1 MDEAVSSGARPHW
14 EVRESLKSPW
24 LEDAYIESAR
34 LMSVFMDM
42 DPHEIRA
49 HEGEFFN
56 TLFWMYVVVTDGP
69 CYFKGEDLET
79 WRRFHTWVRTT
90 LKDMYPD
97 DPDFDEDW
105 VRSMLRC
112 ASSGGCLLPARG
124 VRIRRAISGE
134 EEA

>member
-1 MDEAVSSGARPHW
+1 MCMLSVSGSESHW
-14 EVRESLKSPW
+14 GVSQYLEFPW
-24 LEDAYIESAR
+24 LLEAKAETAR
-34 LMSVFMDM
+34 LMRVFMDM

-69 CYFKGEDLET
+69 CYFKGEDLEA

-90 LKDMYPD
+90 LKDMCPD
-97 DPDFDEDW
+97 NPDFDEDW
-105 VRSMLRC
+105 VRSMLRY
-112 ASSGGCLLPARG
+112 ASSGGRLLPARG

-134 EEA
+134 EAA

>member
-1 MDEAVSSGARPHW
+1 MRSVRTRGSFSIPCSGC
-14 EVRESLKSPW
+14 
-24 LEDAYIESAR
+24 
-34 LMSVFMDM
+34 
-42 DPHEIRA
+42 
-49 HEGEFFN
+49 N
-56 TLFWMYVVVTDGP
+56 VVVTDGP

-79 WRRFHTWVRTT
+79 WRRFHTWVRTI
-90 LKDMYPD
+90 LKDMCPD

>member
-1 MDEAVSSGARPHW
+1 MCLLSVSGPDSHW
-14 EVRESLKSPW
+14 GVSRYLEFPW
-24 LEDAYIESAR
+24 LLEAKAETAR
-34 LMSVFMDM
+34 LMRVFMDM

-69 CYFKGEDLET
+69 CYFKGEDLEA

-90 LKDMYPD
+90 LKDMCPD
-97 DPDFDEDW
+97 NPDFDEDW
-105 VRSMLRC
+105 VRSMLRY
-112 ASSGGCLLPARG
+112 ASSGGRLLPARG

-134 EEA
+134 EAA

>member
-14 EVRESLKSPW
+14 EVSESLKSPW
-24 LEDAYIESAR
+24 LEAKEETAR
-34 LMSVFMDM
+34 LMRVFMDM

-69 CYFKGEDLET
+69 CYFKGEDLEA

-90 LKDMYPD
+90 LKDMCPD
-97 DPDFDEDW
+97 NPDFDEDW
-105 VRSMLRC
+105 VRSMLRY
-112 ASSGGCLLPARG
+112 ASSGGHLLPARG

-134 EEA
+134 EAA